1 MKKENSNML
10 VTTEKDFN
18 RMNEE
23 QKKNCSTI
31 EVDLEIENMQKFKEL
46 IQSYLWK

>member
-1 MKKENSNML
+1 MTKENSSIL

-23 QKKNCSTI
+23 QKKNCCII
-31 EVDLEIENMQKFKEL
+31 EVDLEIENMQKFEGL
-46 IQSYLWK
+46 IKSYL